1 MTEKGT
7 LKSSAFAPSG
17 SGISLHIFIILFNYL
32 FIFVFLDNTPNR
44 LNESQSANVFIYK
57 SLFYTCKIT
66 KFRQRMRQKYGNNT
80 IGCLIA
86 HGYLFQIST
95 II

>member
-44 LNESQSANVFIYK
+44 LNESQSACMYA
-57 SLFYTCKIT
+57 
-66 KFRQRMRQKYGNNT
+66 M
-80 IGCLIA
+80 
-86 HGYLFQIST
+86 YLFINLYFIHAKLLSLDRG
-95 II
+95 